1 MEEGG
6 GGTICDLQLTVGIEE
21 WLVSFFV
28 IFVEKKTVT
37 KEVII

>member
-6 GGTICDLQLTVGIEE
+6 GGTICDLQLTVGIDES
-21 WLVSFFV
+21 LVSFFV

>member
-6 GGTICDLQLTVGIEE
+6 RCTICDLKLTVSIDE

-37 KEVII
+37 KEVVI